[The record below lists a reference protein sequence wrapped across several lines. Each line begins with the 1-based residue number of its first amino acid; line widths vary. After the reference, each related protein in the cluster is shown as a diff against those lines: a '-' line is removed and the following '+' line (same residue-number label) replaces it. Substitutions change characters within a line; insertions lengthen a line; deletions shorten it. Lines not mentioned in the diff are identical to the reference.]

1 MADSRAD
8 RRRALSKVAWQE
20 AFARL
25 NAATGPNWPVGTSL
39 RTPAIAAAELEANA
53 ATAAYVERGVKGAA
67 EALKAWE
74 DLVLK
79 AIEEAKGK
87 RGCDECGIEKVAEVV
102 MDNGSRACGKCR
114 SAKPVG

>member
-1 MADSRAD
+1 MRDSRAD

-20 AFARL
+20 AFSRL

-87 RGCDECGIEKVAEVV
+87 RGCALCKVEKVAEVV
-102 MDNGSRACGKCR
+102 MYDGSRACGRCM
-114 SAKPVG
+114 SGKPVG

>member
-1 MADSRAD
+1 MADSKAD

-20 AFARL
+20 AFSRL
-25 NAATGPNWPVGTSL
+25 NAATSL
-39 RTPAIAAAELEANA
+39 HTPAIAAAELEANA

-74 DLVLK
+74 DLVLQ

-87 RGCDECGIEKVAEVV
+87 RGCDECGIEKTAEVV
-102 MDNGSRACGKCR
+102 DVDGRRSCGRCR
-114 SAKPVG
+114 SGQ

>member
-1 MADSRAD
+1 MSNEKAD

-39 RTPAIAAAELEANA
+39 HTPAIAAAELEANA
-53 ATAAYVERGVKGAA
+53 STAAYVERGVKGAA

-87 RGCDECGIEKVAEVV
+87 RGCDECGIEKTAEVV
-102 MDNGSRACGKCR
+102 DVDGRRSCGRCR
-114 SAKPVG
+114 SGQ